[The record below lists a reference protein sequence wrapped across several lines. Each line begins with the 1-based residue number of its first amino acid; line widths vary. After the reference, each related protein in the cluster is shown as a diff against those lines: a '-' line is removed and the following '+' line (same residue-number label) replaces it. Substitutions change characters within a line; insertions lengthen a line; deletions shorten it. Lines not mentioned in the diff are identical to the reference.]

1 MAIPAALPPLPF
13 NPTRVRSYV
22 LRLPLFTRLVLLAI
36 VVFWLLELQTIW
48 GVVQWGSLTPSEIGI
63 GSMYRLNTYPF
74 IHVGFFHAF
83 VNLLALTPL
92 LERFEAEHGTL
103 TAVALFLGPL
113 STFPAGIYILIEKFI
128 LHSNTAVVGASV
140 WVFLLL
146 GSEAIKTFKSNPYF
160 SLGTAKIP
168 TWTSPL
174 FACALVSIFM
184 PNTSFL
190 GHLSAIIIGY
200 LLGLGYL
207 KVLVPP
213 EKILRWIE
221 GKLNLLGRLPH
232 YVSVDQKTYGR
243 YGVLPT
249 ATAAVGAVIRR
260 LRSNPQFL
268 FVRLPYILSLLCII
282 AGVVWLLLLPLD
294 EYARRTYISENALL
308 PGQVHAYFSGSEQN
322 IFRGYKRELESLL
335 NSGNQEGQEAKD
347 SELTPVISDQIQSV
361 LRAAGLK
368 VATQKYEYTSS
379 GITHEGQNVYAI
391 IHAPRGD
398 ATEAI
403 VLVAAW
409 KTADGELNLNGV
421 SLALTLARYF
431 KRWSLWS
438 KDIIFLFP
446 PDSKSGTQAWIDAYH
461 DMQPPS
467 VQPLPLKSGALQGGL
482 VIEYPFDHR
491 FESLH
496 IVYDGVNGQLPNLDL
511 FNTVISIAGGQM
523 GIGTSLQ
530 EMWEHDDSYQKRLQT
545 ILRGMVKQ
553 GFGHA
558 TGAHSSFIPYHIDA
572 ITLQTKGDGW
582 QDEMALGR
590 TVESLCRS
598 LNNLLEHLH
607 QSFFFYLLMH
617 TNRFVSIGT
626 YLPSAMLIAGNF
638 TIMAIALWMR
648 TGYYMHALAT
658 STTKGEGPQDKKS
671 PADQAT
677 NAETNGELNDSN
689 PKELPSPGSVLE
701 RQLALPLTLVIGL
714 HLLGLV
720 PLFIFNNIHHKYY
733 TTATYTCLGAGV
745 ILPLIVSALLNH
757 GVSSPPTTQ
766 QYFLTKSFS
775 LLLLGLFLSTLAT
788 LNFSLSFMVG
798 LLCAPLSFVKRI
810 SPQTKAALRY
820 PIAILG
826 LLVLNV
832 LSPPAVLIGACWYSG
847 VTVETV
853 LTQAAFGWN
862 VWGMWTQVVVWCVWW
877 PAWVV
882 GCVLLGSSLL

>member
-1 MAIPAALPPLPF
+1 MAL
-13 NPTRVRSYV
+13 
-22 LRLPLFTRLVLLAI
+22 
-36 VVFWLLELQTIW
+36 
-48 GVVQWGSLTPSEIGI
+48 
-63 GSMYRLNTYPF
+63 
-74 IHVGFFHAF
+74 
-83 VNLLALTPL
+83 
-92 LERFEAEHGTL
+92 
-103 TAVALFLGPL
+103 
-113 STFPAGIYILIEKFI
+113 
-128 LHSNTAVVGASV
+128 
-140 WVFLLL
+140 
-146 GSEAIKTFKSNPYF
+146 KS
-160 SLGTAKIP
+160 
-168 TWTSPL
+168 
-174 FACALVSIFM
+174 
-184 PNTSFL
+184 
-190 GHLSAIIIGY
+190 
-200 LLGLGYL
+200 
-207 KVLVPP
+207 
-213 EKILRWIE
+213 
-221 GKLNLLGRLPH
+221 
-232 YVSVDQKTYGR
+232 
-243 YGVLPT
+243 
-249 ATAAVGAVIRR
+249 VIRK

-268 FVRLPYILSLLCII
+268 FVHLPYLLSLLCII

-294 EYARRTYISENALL
+294 QYARRTYISENALL

-322 IFRGYKRELESLL
+322 IFRGYKKELESLL
-335 NSGNQEGQEAKD
+335 NSGGQEGQEAKG
-347 SELTPVISDQIQSV
+347 SELTPVISDKIQSI

-409 KTADGELNLNGV
+409 KTVDGELNLNGV

-461 DMQPPS
+461 DMQPSS

-511 FNTVISIAGGQM
+511 FNTAISIAGGQM

-530 EMWEHDDSYQKRLQT
+530 EMWEHDDSYKKRLQT

-558 TGAHSSFIPYHIDA
+558 TGAHSSFMPYHIDA

-648 TGYYMHALAT
+648 TGYYMNAQAT
-658 STTKGEGPQDKKS
+658 STTKEGGPQDKKS
-671 PADQAT
+671 PIEQAT
-677 NAETNGELNDSN
+677 NTEKTGELNDAN
-689 PKELPSPGSVLE
+689 PKDLPSPSSVLE

-757 GVSSPPTTQ
+757 GFTSPPTIQ
-766 QYFLTKSFS
+766 QYFLTRSFS

-798 LLCAPLSFVKRI
+798 LLCTPLSFVKRI
-810 SPQTKAALRY
+810 NPQTKAALRY

-826 LLVLNV
+826 LLALNV

-847 VTVETV
+847 VSVETV